1 MSSPKFTRPTS
12 PFTALVLAMKL
23 AVLAE
28 TEEQFDRAT
37 TELLY
42 WADEIAP
49 EDVSLAKERCMQEL
63 ELV

>member
-1 MSSPKFTRPTS
+1 MSSLNLDRPTS

-28 TEEQFDRAT
+28 TEDQFDRAS

-42 WADEIAP
+42 WADEVAP